1 MATRSRTNL
10 FLSYRDSAIRP
21 TPGSSSLPSTPYLN
35 SYSSYA
41 PDDDS
46 AEIARLIGD
55 GQDDS
60 DWSPRGS
67 TWSTVSTSATSKGK
81 RRANDAL
88 PPKWVDISDTVD
100 ALVERVK
107 PKISQL
113 DKLHSKHL
121 LPGFKDRT
129 AEERE
134 IQSLANSITSDLRS
148 CQNHIRKIAEQS
160 QQLLRDVSNP
170 ATGTSPESKR
180 TELLMAANVQ
190 TALATKVQTLSTT
203 FRKKQSEYLRLL
215 KGNESR
221 SGSISMGGGSD
232 PLASLAEDERQSRS
246 VLSPNSTSSTT
257 PSLAQQQLF
266 SPTLSQSEIATRS
279 TEISS
284 IAQSI
289 TELADLFKDLNS
301 LVIDQGTLLDRID
314 WNVEQ
319 MATEVKSAVGELQ
332 QATRY
337 QKRSGKCQLIFLLV
351 ISIIGCCIVL
361 AYKPSFASSSST
373 TALPPSSTTS
383 TNGSGSDR
391 IASEEE
397 IAQKLTEE
405 LDGRFRRRQGTR

>member
-1 MATRSRTNL
+1 MSTRSRTSL
-10 FLSYRDSAIRP
+10 FLSYRDSAIR
-21 TPGSSSLPSTPYLN
+21 TPFASSSSSSTTTPYLN

-41 PDDDS
+41 PDEDA
-46 AEIARLIGD
+46 AENARLIGD
-55 GQDDS
+55 GMDGDGG
-60 DWSPRGS
+60 DWNRRGS
-67 TWSTVSTSATSKGK
+67 AWSTVSSSSNSKGK

-88 PPKWVDISDTVD
+88 PPKWVDLADQVD

-148 CQNHIRKIAEQS
+148 CQNYIRKIAEQS
-160 QQLLRDVSNP
+160 KQLLHEVSNP
-170 ATGTSPESKR
+170 STVSGGASAESKR
-180 TELLMAANVQ
+180 VDLLMAANVQ
-190 TALATKVQTLSTT
+190 TALATKVQMLSTA

-215 KGNESR
+215 KGNENR
-221 SGSISMGGGSD
+221 TGSISAGGSAD
-232 PLASLAEDERQSRS
+232 PLASLAEDEQYSRS
-246 VLSPNSTSSTT
+246 VLSPNNT

-289 TELADLFKDLNS
+289 TELSDLFKDLNS

-319 MATEVKSAVGELQ
+319 MGREVKSAVGELQ

-337 QKRSGKCQLIFLLV
+337 QKRSGKCQLIFLLSLMILGCLIV
-351 ISIIGCCIVL
+351 I
-361 AYKPSFASSSST
+361 AYKPSFASSSTST
-373 TALPPSSTTS
+373 TVPPPAENT
-383 TNGSGSDR
+383 GAGR
-391 IASEEE
+391 IATEEE

-405 LDGRFRRRQGTR
+405 LDGRRRVRNW